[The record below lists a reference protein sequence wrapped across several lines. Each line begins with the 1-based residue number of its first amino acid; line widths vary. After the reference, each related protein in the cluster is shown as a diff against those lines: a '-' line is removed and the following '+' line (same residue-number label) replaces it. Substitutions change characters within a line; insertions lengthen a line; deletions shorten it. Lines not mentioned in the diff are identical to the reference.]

1 MRHNRKTIIMLSM
14 TFFLGTGFLGACG
27 DDNEGGDIA
36 ATGSVAVTA
45 NGEEFVRDGFISMDG
60 WDLIFDHLYV
70 NLTGPTAYQVVET
83 QTSSSFRPL
92 HAGHSHE
99 DIPEGSAHVALT
111 GSYLVDL
118 AQGVEATT
126 VGIITEAPIGN
137 YNRLNFDITQA
148 AADTQPVDPVTTTVV
163 DDLIGYSIVLIG
175 SAENGGHTITFTI
188 KFTEEMR
195 YTDCGPNATEGV
207 VAEDGQGT
215 AEMTFHFDH
224 VFGDEETLGEAD
236 SVNEIALGFGPL
248 AALSSGGVFD
258 ITQDDL
264 GNLLSGSDYLT
275 LIDALRTIGHSGEA
289 HCHYSALE

>member
-1 MRHNRKTIIMLSM
+1 MKYARAAVMIFAAILL
-14 TFFLGTGFLGACG
+14 LGTGLLTACG
-27 DDNEGGDIA
+27 DEDEGGVAI
-36 ATGSVAVTA
+36 ATGSVAITA
-45 NGEEFVRDGFISMDG
+45 NGEEFVRDGFTSMDG

-70 NLTGPTAYQVVET
+70 NVTGPTAYQVVET
-83 QTSSSFRPL
+83 EASSTFRPL

-111 GSYLVDL
+111 GSHLVDL
-118 AQGVEATT
+118 SQGDEATT
-126 VGIITEAPIGN
+126 VGIITEAPMGN
-137 YNRLNFDITQA
+137 YNRLNFDITRA
-148 AADTQPVDPVTTTVV
+148 TPDSQPITPVTASVV
-163 DDLIGYSIVLIG
+163 DDLAGHSIILVG
-175 SAENGGHTITFTI
+175 SAENGGNTITFTI

-195 YTDCGPNATEGV
+195 YTDCGPNETEGV

-248 AALSSGGVFD
+248 AALATGGVLD

-264 GNLLSGSDYLT
+264 GTQLSGSDYLT

-289 HCHYSALE
+289 HCHYSVLE